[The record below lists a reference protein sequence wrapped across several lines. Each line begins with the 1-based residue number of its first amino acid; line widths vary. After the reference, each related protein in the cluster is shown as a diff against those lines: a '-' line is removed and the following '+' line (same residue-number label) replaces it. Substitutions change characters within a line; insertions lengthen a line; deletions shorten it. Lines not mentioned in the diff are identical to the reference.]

1 LRLSCSARQPQTES
15 IMGTIK
21 LILILGFLAVG
32 VWVSAELIPPYFS
45 NYEFQDTLDTEAR
58 MGTYSTKGDE
68 VIRDTVFRKAQDL
81 ELPITKDDIIVQRS
95 GGIGT
100 GSVSIS
106 TDYTVHVELPGYP
119 MDLHFHPE
127 SKNKGTF

>member
-21 LILILGFLAVG
+21 LILILGFLAIG

-68 VIRDTVFRKAQDL
+68 IIRDTVFRKAQDL